1 MGLYFGAA
9 PQVPGSRRSGC
20 PGKAADE
27 TSLPRAWLLG
37 RQSWGPGGGEGA
49 ELERLTPSRDGAI
62 MAAARVLPGSRKQA
76 VRGGHAAG
84 TRTGVGAGGTV
95 GRAAGRPGAGRVR
108 GVPADRGSRSS
119 GGPPCW

>member
-27 TSLPRAWLLG
+27 ASLPQARLLG
-37 RQSWGPGGGEGA
+37 GQSWELRGGEGA
-49 ELERLTPSRDGAI
+49 ELKRLTPSRDGAI
-62 MAAARVLPGSRKQA
+62 MAAARGLPGSRKQA
-76 VRGGHAAG
+76 VRGGRAAG
-84 TRTGVGAGGTV
+84 TRTRVGAGGRV

-108 GVPADRGSRSS
+108 GVPANRGSR
-119 GGPPCW
+119 